1 MTELTFAALCGSL
14 RRASMTRMLRATL
27 PDLAPKGVH
36 IVDVE
41 IDAVPLFNGDIR
53 ADSGTPPAVTALC
66 EALAAADAVVL
77 CSPEYNRMVPGALKN
92 AMDWVSTEPGFP
104 MSGKPVAVMTQ
115 SPGPRGGNMSNYAWR
130 QVLSVIGA
138 EVVPGPDVSLG
149 LMEGK
154 VDGGKLVDEPSRKL
168 VAKQLGLLADRA
180 RLLKG

>member
-1 MTELTFAALCGSL
+1 MPEMTFAALCGSL

-27 PDLAPKGVH
+27 PELAPEGVR

-41 IDAVPLFNGDIR
+41 IDEVPLFNEDIR
-53 ADSGTPPAVTALC
+53 DDSGTPAPVAALC
-66 EALAAADAVVL
+66 EAIAAADAVVI
-77 CSPEYNRMVPGALKN
+77 CSPEYNRMVPGGLKN
-92 AMDWVSTEPGFP
+92 AMDWISTEPGYP

-138 EVVPGPDVSLG
+138 EVVPGPDVSIG

-154 VDGGKLVDEPSRKL
+154 VDGGKLVDEGARKL
-168 VAKQLGLLADRA
+168 VAKQLGLLADRT

>member
-1 MTELTFAALCGSL
+1 MPEMTFAALCGSL

-27 PDLAPKGVH
+27 PELAPEGVR

-41 IDAVPLFNGDIR
+41 IDEVPLFNEDIR
-53 ADSGTPPAVTALC
+53 DDSGTPAPVAALC
-66 EALAAADAVVL
+66 EAIAAADAVVI
-77 CSPEYNRMVPGALKN
+77 CSPEYNRMVPGGLKN
-92 AMDWVSTEPGFP
+92 AMDWISTEPGYP

-138 EVVPGPDVSLG
+138 EVVPGPDVSIG

-154 VDGGKLVDEPSRKL
+154 VDGGKLVDEGARKL
-168 VAKQLGLLADRA
+168 VAKQLDLLADRT